1 LFGWLLASESIDA
14 TVFQFWQRLGRG
26 YRWAALVHRL
36 SVIGRAG
43 ASRVW
48 FRMQNLE
55 EELICMAIFVLPPVQ
70 LEPATLV
77 SAALSTEEKVR
88 LHQLERVVE
97 TNFRGFLEAGKAL
110 LEIRSSRLYRE
121 RYPNFEQYVRER
133 WGLSAHR
140 ANELCRGVT
149 TAELLLSTT
158 GAPGTDTPLPADVP
172 ELVLRPLTRL
182 AEPEL
187 RAQVWRLVSL
197 VSPEGRTPTHT
208 AVAKVV
214 RLVREAM
221 RGKNGDGGSGKAVLP
236 EREQMF
242 IQPIQRLASVDA
254 FDPVIACLHIRS
266 FDQAQ
271 KVMRACRVVAARC
284 REIERQLIEKF

>member
-1 LFGWLLASESIDA
+1 
-14 TVFQFWQRLGRG
+14 
-26 YRWAALVHRL
+26 
-36 SVIGRAG
+36 
-43 ASRVW
+43 
-48 FRMQNLE
+48 
-55 EELICMAIFVLPPVQ
+55 MAIFVLPPVQ